1 MKIAKYE
8 TQDESNHLRYSFI
21 SKGESEI
28 TKVIAYQ
35 KLSYAIDIPTKGS
48 LTAYNLAF
56 GDKIGDTQEID
67 DKADSNNGDMRM
79 AFNTVLYTI
88 PTFFSIYSDTCVVV
102 QGSDERRKRA
112 YSNFVTRNYETLIRD
127 YMFFGV
133 TGTIF
138 TPFIK
143 GTVYD
148 QVVFLPK

>member
-56 GDKIGDTQEID
+56 GDKIG
-67 DKADSNNGDMRM
+67 
-79 AFNTVLYTI
+79 
-88 PTFFSIYSDTCVVV
+88 VV